1 MSSKIKQNKLQNPCT
16 NCFSP
21 QYLKINF
28 SYMEDIKNVEKNY
41 KLQFLDRL
49 LFLSSSNYMNI
60 IQYGKEIGF
69 ELEPINELKLTKV
82 IPKKFSDRFSPDKY
96 NNKIAI
102 ARLYTNNN
110 PIVGRI
116 IGVIIKNIFYIFFL
130 DIGGKL
136 YKH

>member
-28 SYMEDIKNVEKNY
+28 LYMEDIKNVEKNY

-69 ELEPINELKLTKV
+69 ELEPINEIKLTKD
-82 IPKKFSDRFSPDKY
+82 IPKKFSDRFSSDKY